1 MNNKSETQVKETLM
15 RKRTTLP
22 LAGLSLALLA
32 GLALASGP
40 DIIGTWL
47 GKTEI
52 PDAGLDELTMVITKT
67 ETGYAGLS
75 SDTLGYLAPNS
86 EMREIKLDK
95 AELTFSLPLVDGQ
108 TVYLKLAVEGDK
120 MTGTWTTAEG
130 DMGAIAFE
138 KKK

>member
-1 MNNKSETQVKETLM
+1 M
-15 RKRTTLP
+15 RKRTP
-22 LAGLSLALLA
+22 LSLAGFSLAVLA

-40 DIIGTWL
+40 DIVGTWL

-67 ETGYAGLS
+67 ESGYAGLS

-108 TVYLKLAVEGDK
+108 IVFLRMTVDGDK
-120 MTGTWTTAEG
+120 MAGTWTTSEG
-130 DMGAIAFE
+130 NMGAIAFE